1 MPDEL
6 CHECSNCNIKFA
18 LFIRKHHC
26 RICGRIFCHACS
38 NHSISGKQLRKNT
51 QGNIRVCQDC
61 LRMYQDVESSRMTSE
76 GEIPSIPPPKSR
88 TNSMTSLN
96 ERQISPEGDILFSS
110 SLHPS
115 LVQSRMSWE
124 ERQIVDGDMSSP
136 ARASSTGIE
145 FDNPTPH
152 RRSTVHRASL
162 TSENI
167 LALNEVST
175 L

>member
-1 MPDEL
+1 MPDAL
-6 CHECSNCNIKFA
+6 CHECSNCNIKFS

-38 NHSISGKQLRKNT
+38 NHSISGKQLKQST
-51 QGNIRVCQDC
+51 QGNIRVCSDC
-61 LRMYQDVESSRMTSE
+61 LRMYQEIQLSRMASE
-76 GEIPSIPPPKSR
+76 GVGPSTPPSKLR
-88 TNSMTSLN
+88 TSSVTSLN
-96 ERQISPEGDILFSS
+96 ERQMSPEADGLFSS

-115 LVQSRMSWE
+115 LVQSRISWE
-124 ERQIVDGDMSSP
+124 ERQIADRDMSSP

-152 RRSTVHRASL
+152 RSSVHRQSL

-167 LALNEVST
+167 LALNEVRHT
-175 L
+175 